1 MSKRIFD
8 ILFSI
13 IGLLFIGWI
22 ILLFFLLATID
33 TNQNGFFVQERIG
46 RHGKKFKIYKLRTI
60 KSDRYGKSMI
70 SFFGNFLRKS
80 KIDEFPQLYNVLIND
95 MSFVGPRPDVAG
107 YYDVLEGEDRK
118 LLELK
123 PGITGPAS
131 LIYRNE
137 DSLLLEH
144 ENPKRFNDKVIFPN
158 KIKLNLEYYYNH
170 SFFGDIVIIIKTVI
184 GTKGSTL
191 YKRLHLY

>member
-1 MSKRIFD
+1 MGKRIFD

-22 ILLFFLLATID
+22 ILLFFILTTID
-33 TNQNGFFVQERIG
+33 TSQNGLFVQERIG
-46 RHGKKFKIYKLRTI
+46 RYGKKFKIYKLRTI
-60 KSDRYGKSMI
+60 KSDRFGNPII
-70 SFFGNFLRKS
+70 SFLGNFLRKS

-131 LIYRNE
+131 LVYRNE
-137 DSLLLEH
+137 DSLLFEH
-144 ENPKRFNDKVIFPN
+144 ENSKQYNDEVIFPN
-158 KIKLNLEYYYNH
+158 KIKLNLEYYYDH
-170 SFFGDIVIIIKTVI
+170 SFFGDIVIIIKTII
-184 GTKGSTL
+184 GVKVS
-191 YKRLHLY
+191 RL

>member
-1 MSKRIFD
+1 MGKRIFD

-22 ILLFFLLATID
+22 ILLFFILTTID
-33 TNQNGFFVQERIG
+33 TSQNGLFVQERIG
-46 RHGKKFKIYKLRTI
+46 RYGKKFKIYKLRTI
-60 KSDRYGKSMI
+60 KSDRFGNPII
-70 SFFGNFLRKS
+70 SFLGNLLRKS
-80 KIDEFPQLYNVLIND
+80 KIDEFPQLYNILIND

-131 LIYRNE
+131 LVYRNE

-144 ENPKRFNDKVIFPN
+144 ENPKQYNDEVIFPN
-158 KIKLNLEYYYNH
+158 KIKLNLEYYYDH
-170 SFFGDIVIIIKTVI
+170 SFFGDIVIIIKTII
-184 GTKGSTL
+184 GVKVS
-191 YKRLHLY
+191 RL

>member
-8 ILFSI
+8 ILFAI

-22 ILLFFLLATID
+22 ILLFFILTTID
-33 TNQNGFFVQERIG
+33 TKQNGFFVQERIG
-46 RHGKKFKIYKLRTI
+46 RYGKKFKIYKLRTI
-60 KSDRYGKSMI
+60 KSDRFGNPII
-70 SFFGNFLRKS
+70 SFLGNFLRKS

-107 YYDVLEGEDRK
+107 YYDVLEGENRK

-131 LIYRNE
+131 LIYSNE
-137 DSLLLEH
+137 DSLLLEN
-144 ENPKRFNDKVIFPN
+144 ENPKEYNDEVIFPN
-158 KIKLNLEYYYNH
+158 KIKLNLEYYHNH
-170 SFFGDIVIIIKTVI
+170 SFFGDSVIIIKTVLGI
-184 GTKGSTL
+184 KGSL
-191 YKRLHLY
+191 L